1 MLLKLNVALCSQV
14 KIVCRADYVKDPGDK
29 MTYKA
34 NFDPRISEQNSSD
47 LSKGQST
54 ILEKLKKKLVHVL
67 QGKCVNCNFSS

>member
-1 MLLKLNVALCSQV
+1 M
-14 KIVCRADYVKDPGDK
+14 KDPGDK

-67 QGKCVNCNFSS
+67 QGKRVNCNFSS